1 MPDET
6 PAVNPRGILTELLD
20 VTARIDALTAR
31 KGELRQLLEA
41 EARRRY
47 AEDGAVPSWKVP
59 RLGTATLAAAD
70 AEPNVD
76 IVDAGAFATWLV
88 DVYPTEVEQVIT
100 IAGTTLSDNPSVMP
114 GAEGLYPLQDVVTAL
129 AAVPGITVALTP
141 RTAILAVIVASGL
154 ADAETGHLVDQG
166 GAIVDGVTVT
176 PKTPYLS
183 VRLNAEAKARARAAL
198 DVLDLPRP
206 AAEHEHVY
214 STTPPHPCTEP
225 GCTAALPRD
234 AFLADVHA
242 AAGDE
247 DEGAGDAP
255 PPDEAPA
262 PAEGPERTS
271 TITVGDP
278 DPAPAEDPADL
289 AARLDASYAER
300 DL

>member
-1 MPDET
+1 MPDESA

-20 VTARIDALTAR
+20 VTARIDALTTR
-31 KGELRQLLEA
+31 KTELRQLLEA

-47 AEDGAVPSWKVP
+47 DEDGAVPSWKVP
-59 RLGTATLAAAD
+59 RLGTATLAAVD

-100 IAGTTLSDNPSVMP
+100 IAGTTLADNPKVAP
-114 GAEGLYPLQDVVTAL
+114 AVPPQAVEGAALEPFGGYALQEVITAL
-129 AAVPGITVALTP
+129 AALPGVTVAMVP
-141 RTAILAVIVASGL
+141 RTKILDVIVAGGL
-154 ADAETGHLVDQG
+154 ADADSGHLVDES

-198 DVLDLPRP
+198 DVLDLPKMADP
-206 AAEHEHVY
+206 GYPIADAATLE
-214 STTPPHPCTEP
+214 
-225 GCTAALPRD
+225 ARD
-234 AFLADVHA
+234 V
-242 AAGDE
+242 DE

-278 DPAPAEDPADL
+278 EPTPDADPSEL
-289 AARLDASYAER
+289 ARRLDESYAAER
-300 DL
+300 DR